1 LAWQLHLRPEKG
13 NKNLRRRKA
22 DMLKF
27 MERLDRMMA
36 AATFAQANL
45 HTAALEILHTR
56 PKEEN
61 RKRTQ
66 VPLRR
71 SQENRPRMRM

>member
-1 LAWQLHLRPEKG
+1 
-13 NKNLRRRKA
+13 
-22 DMLKF
+22 MLKF

-45 HTAALEILHTR
+45 HATAREIMHTR
-56 PKEEN
+56 PKEER

-66 VPLRR
+66 VPLRP
-71 SQENRPRMRM
+71 SHENRPRMRM